1 MRKST
6 YLFTAILMILS
17 IGIYYAGCSSDPVST
32 PSGGTT
38 TSIKANGSIQ
48 QITRTNSTGT
58 LVVVDQN
65 GAPITGLTG
74 SNVSAFM
81 RWGAKAADSVSG
93 AVTITSNTGSGKN
106 IAGSVTMDYSG
117 SMYQNQILCMQSGV
131 KTYVGA
137 MSSNDLTEIIKFD
150 NRVLVAQ
157 NFTSDKTLLNRAV
170 DSVYSL
176 GGTTALYQSIYK
188 GVQDVQGYNSSSY
201 IKSVIAFTDGGEN
214 ASTVTRA
221 QMITEALTY
230 AVPVFSIYLA
240 SDSNNSQARD
250 MRNIA
255 DTTGGFFFWAKPDS
269 TCNSSLS
276 GVYNTIKGQIAGSYA
291 MNITWPGGTLPPTG
305 TLITITIYVTHSGMS
320 SSFSKAFL
328 IL

>member
-17 IGIYYAGCSSDPVST
+17 IGIYYAGCSNDPVST
-32 PSGGTT
+32 PTGGGT
-38 TSIKANGSIQ
+38 TSIKANGTIQ

-65 GAPITGLTG
+65 GSPITGLTG
-74 SNVSAFM
+74 SNVTASM
-81 RWGAKAADSVSG
+81 KWGAKSSDSVSG
-93 AVTITSNTGSGKN
+93 AVTVLSNSGSGKN
-106 IAGSVTMDYSG
+106 VAGSVTMDYSG
-117 SMYQNQILCMQSGV
+117 SMGTPQIVCMQSGV
-131 KTYVGA
+131 KTYVNA
-137 MSSNDLTEIIKFD
+137 MGSNDLTEIIKFD

-157 NFTSDKTLLNRAV
+157 PFTSDKTLLNKAV

-176 GGTTALYQSIYK
+176 GGTTALYQSIFK
-188 GVQDVQGYNSSSY
+188 GIQDVQGYNSSTY

-214 ASTVTRA
+214 ASTVTRS
-221 QMITEALTY
+221 QMITEALTK
-230 AVPVFSIYLA
+230 AIPVFSIYLA
-240 SDSNNSQARD
+240 LDSNNTQARD

-269 TCNSSLS
+269 TCNSALS

-320 SSFSKAFL
+320 SAFSKTFL